1 LLLKGLRQNSGTESR
16 WMARYVGHCGRQ
28 LYPPFVHIL
37 AHLSVRSFSVYSAIL
52 YIPDNPL
59 PFLTRNLP
67 SFRGFLTVRNRFL
80 VEMHLKRHLLL
91 YVSQIFFCV
100 DLS

>member
-1 LLLKGLRQNSGTESR
+1 MLLKGLRQNSGTR
-16 WMARYVGHCGRQ
+16 MARYVGHYGRR

-67 SFRGFLTVRNRFL
+67 SFRGFLTVSNGFL
-80 VEMHLKRHLLL
+80 SGNAFEETFAALRLPN
-91 YVSQIFFCV
+91 IFLC
-100 DLS
+100 